1 MTTVY
6 DAPPNVLIES
16 VAEQLKGIKGL
27 EPPEWAGYVKTGI
40 HREKS
45 PVNEDWWY
53 VRLAAIM
60 RKVYI
65 HGPIGSSRLSA
76 EFGGP
81 RDRGSKPN
89 RAVRGSGSVARKAL
103 QQLDNAG
110 LLTTIRYKGRV
121 ISPQGQ
127 KLLDNTAYKIV
138 TEMAKTNPELSK
150 YC

>member
-6 DAPPNVLIES
+6 DAPPNMLIES

>member
-6 DAPPNVLIES
+6 DAPPNALIEA

-53 VRLAAIM
+53 VRLAAIL

-65 HGPIGSSRLSA
+65 KGPIGSSRLA
-76 EFGGP
+76 GEFGGP

-89 RAVRGSGSVARKAL
+89 RAVKGSGSVARKAL

-127 KLLDNTAYKIV
+127 KLLDNTAHKIV
-138 TEMAKTNPELSK
+138 SEMAKTNPELSK

>member
-6 DAPPNVLIES
+6 DAPPNMLIES

-127 KLLDNTAYKIV
+127 KLLDNTAYAIMA
-138 TEMAKTNPELSK
+138 EMAKTNPELSK

>member
-6 DAPPNVLIES
+6 DAPPNALIES
-16 VAEQLKGIKGL
+16 VAEQLKGMKGL
-27 EPPEWAGYVKTGI
+27 EPPEWTSYVKTGI

-65 HGPIGSSRLSA
+65 KGPIGSSRLA
-76 EFGGP
+76 GEFGGP

-89 RAVRGSGSVARKAL
+89 RAVKGSGSVTRKAL
-103 QQLDNAG
+103 QQLDRAG
-110 LLTTIRYKGRV
+110 LINTVRYKGRV
-121 ISPQGQ
+121 ISPEGQ
-127 KLLDNTAYKIV
+127 KLLDNTAHKIL
-138 TEMAKTNPELSK
+138 TEMAKTDPELSK

>member
-110 LLTTIRYKGRV
+110 LLTTIRYKGRI

>member
-81 RDRGSKPN
+81 KDRGSKPN
-89 RAVRGSGSVARKAL
+89 KAVRGSGSVARKAL
-103 QQLDNAG
+103 QRLDNAG

-127 KLLDNTAYKIV
+127 KLMDNTAHEIV

>member
-81 RDRGSKPN
+81 KDRGSKPN
-89 RAVRGSGSVARKAL
+89 KAVRGSGSVARKAL
-103 QQLDNAG
+103 QRLDNAG

-127 KLLDNTAYKIV
+127 KLMDNMAHEIV

>member
-127 KLLDNTAYKIV
+127 KLMDNTAYKIV

>member
-6 DAPPNVLIES
+6 DAPPNALIES

-127 KLLDNTAYKIV
+127 KLLDNTAHEIV